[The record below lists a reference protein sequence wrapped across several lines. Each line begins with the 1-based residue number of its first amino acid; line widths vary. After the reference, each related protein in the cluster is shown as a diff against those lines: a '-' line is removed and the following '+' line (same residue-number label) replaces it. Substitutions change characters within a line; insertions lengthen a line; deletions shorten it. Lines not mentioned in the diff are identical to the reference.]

1 MKLDIAFLSKNKQ
14 IYEIIHNLT
23 DKNHE
28 LNLCS
33 ELSDTTNLVITDDE
47 MAIVKIERWLYK
59 DNGFKRAILSDDISN
74 IKVNSKYII
83 LNFYSPNIINN
94 LMSIIN
100 LLVVIEQ
107 LKDDRWIL
115 KHKYFQLTEHFCD
128 MHRKA
133 ELFKKYTIYDS
144 KLHCFNY
151 RYFRMKFQAELNQ
164 AIRFNLPISFIMIDV
179 DNFKHYNDAEGHI
192 KGDAA
197 LINIVNVLRNNIRN
211 IDYLF
216 RYGGDEFVIMLPM
229 ITLQNTVKISR
240 RLQRKVED
248 LNIFCTDKR
257 KIYKITISIGV
268 GSFASKKHLRN
279 LSYKKVIQLIDK
291 ATYKAKEMGKNR
303 IFVHYVK

>member
-1 MKLDIAFLSKNKQ
+1 MKLNIAFLNKNKQ
-14 IYEIIHNLT
+14 MYRIIHNLT
-23 DKNHE
+23 DKNPE

-33 ELSDTTNLVITDDE
+33 ELTDKTDLVITDDE
-47 MAIVKIERWLYK
+47 MAIAEVEKWLYK
-59 DNGFKRAILSDDISN
+59 DNGFKRAILSDEISN
-74 IKVNSKYII
+74 IKVNPKYII
-83 LNFYSPNIINN
+83 LDFHSPNITNN

-107 LKDDRWIL
+107 SKDDRWIL

-151 RYFRMKFQAELNQ
+151 RYFRMKFQMEVNQ
-164 AIRFNLPISFIMIDV
+164 AIRFNLPISFIMVDV

-192 KGDAA
+192 KGDTA
-197 LINIVNVLRNNIRN
+197 LINIVDILRKNIRN

-229 ITLQNTVKISR
+229 ITLQNTVKISK
-240 RLQRKVED
+240 RLQREVEN
-248 LNIFCTDKR
+248 LNIFCTDKG
-257 KIYKITISIGV
+257 KIHRITISIGV
-268 GSFASKKHLRN
+268 SSFASKKHLRN